1 MNKYDQNRVNP
12 RKVLTILILEA
23 MGPIIA
29 VHEATTFG
37 MFSGRSSIDHHY
49 STLLYSDLRNRY
61 GGRCYAHASAT
72 QANLQND
79 EQGVFICDS
88 VTCVAGPA

>member
-1 MNKYDQNRVNP
+1 MG
-12 RKVLTILILEA
+12 LII
-23 MGPIIA
+23 P
-29 VHEATTFG
+29 VHESTT
-37 MFSGRSSIDHHY
+37 SGRSSIDYHY

-79 EQGVFICDS
+79 EQGVFIRHAVAVPATH
-88 VTCVAGPA
+88 VTWDR